1 MSTFWQPFILS
12 LQLALLT
19 TICLA
24 VVGFGLVFLIT
35 NYPFRLKNLVKS
47 LVTLPLVLP
56 PSVLG
61 YYLLTSFQQD
71 TFLGKWFSALF
82 DIQLAFSFEGILLG
96 SIVFSLPF
104 MVNPVVSALEN
115 LPDSLKEA
123 SYTLGKSG
131 FTTYIKV
138 LLPNIKPAILTA
150 VIMTFAHTIGEF
162 GVILMIGGNIPGET
176 RVASLA
182 IYHELEALNYDIADS
197 YSLILL
203 IFSLNVLLLVYFFQK
218 KFKTDFT

>member
-1 MSTFWQPFILS
+1 M
-12 LQLALLT
+12 
-19 TICLA
+19 
-24 VVGFGLVFLIT
+24 
-35 NYPFRLKNLVKS
+35 
-47 LVTLPLVLP
+47 
-56 PSVLG
+56 
-61 YYLLTSFQQD
+61 
-71 TFLGKWFSALF
+71 LF

-104 MVNPVVSALEN
+104 MVNPIVSALES
-115 LPDSLKEA
+115 LPSSLKEA

-131 FTTYIKV
+131 FTTYTKV
-138 LLPNIKPAILTA
+138 LLPNIKQAIITA
-150 VIMTFAHTIGEF
+150 IIMTFAHTIGEF

-182 IYHELEALNYDIADS
+182 IYHELEALNYDVADS

-203 IFSLNVLLLVYFFQK
+203 IFSLSVLLIVYFFQK